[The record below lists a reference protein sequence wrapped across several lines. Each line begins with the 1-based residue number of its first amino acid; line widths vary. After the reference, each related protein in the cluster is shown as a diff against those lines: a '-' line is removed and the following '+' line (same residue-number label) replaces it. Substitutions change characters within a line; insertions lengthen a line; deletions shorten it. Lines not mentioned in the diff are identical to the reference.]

1 MLVNLKGKWK
11 WPIAYLKK
19 NKMSSMV
26 LAKLIKTALT
36 LTAQIKLKIISV
48 TCDGEAVNTSAL
60 NILGCNIFPDN
71 LEEIINFFIHPTENY
86 NIYIILDACHMLK
99 LGRNALADYGEFEYN
114 RKSIKWIYIVLLHR
128 LQKLLTFKLKNKLS
142 SQCIYWAQNKM
153 KVKYAA
159 NTFSA
164 SVANAID
171 FLKQEGLDDFKNS
184 DETVTFIRAVDQLFD
199 FLNSRNPFG
208 KNFKQP
214 ITVQNWSYLQK
225 TIKEKLNY
233 LFSLKLKG
241 GKFLKTSG
249 RRTYLYGLAITA
261 KSVLSISENLL
272 FASNP
277 LYKYILTYKFSQDHL
292 ELFFAK
298 IRSCN
303 GNNNNPNALQLQYVM
318 RKILLR
324 NNIKLTDNNYNC
336 LELDNDP
343 VGSVFDFVWKKKKKE
358 TVLYEENNIES
369 SEDEIISDRN
379 TNIDQNNNIE
389 RPHIKHLQQ
398 NILYYIS
405 GYIVKKLKN
414 INCYHCAKSLMQDGV
429 EHNCKKG

>member
-1 MLVNLKGKWK
+1 MTLPHPSSIRHWTSAIHVKPGFFTQVLEILEKIPDEDKDCALIFDGMAIRQQLCWSQTENKFVGYCDYGNELNFEKKETEAKEVLVFMLVNLKGKWK
-11 WPIAYLKK
+11 WPIAYFLK

-26 LAKLIKTALT
+26 LAELIKTALT

-114 RKSIKWIYIVLLHR
+114 GKSIKWIYIVLLHR

-142 SQCIYWAQNKM
+142 SQCIYWAQNKI

-171 FLKQEGLDDFKNS
+171 FLKQEGLDDFEDS

-249 RRTYLYGLAITA
+249 RRTFLYGLAITA

-277 LYKYILTYKFSQDHL
+277 LYKYT
-292 ELFFAK
+292 
-298 IRSCN
+298 
-303 GNNNNPNALQLQYVM
+303 G
-318 RKILLR
+318 
-324 NNIKLTDNNYNC
+324 
-336 LELDNDP
+336 
-343 VGSVFDFVWKKKKKE
+343 
-358 TVLYEENNIES
+358 
-369 SEDEIISDRN
+369 
-379 TNIDQNNNIE
+379 
-389 RPHIKHLQQ
+389 
-398 NILYYIS
+398 
-405 GYIVKKLKN
+405 
-414 INCYHCAKSLMQDGV
+414 
-429 EHNCKKG
+429 